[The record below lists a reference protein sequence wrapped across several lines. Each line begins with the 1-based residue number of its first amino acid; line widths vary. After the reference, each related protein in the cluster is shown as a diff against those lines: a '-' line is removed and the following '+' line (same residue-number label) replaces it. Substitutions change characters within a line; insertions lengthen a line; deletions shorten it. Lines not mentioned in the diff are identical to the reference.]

1 MTTRRID
8 PKTRRWIISDF
19 TPSIR
24 GVLDESNDY
33 ADLIA
38 SSLLDIKASADKQLK
53 TLEEILKQLEKVN
66 S

>member
-1 MTTRRID
+1 MVTRRID
-8 PKTRRWIISDF
+8 PKTRRLIISDL

-38 SSLLDIKASADKQLK
+38 SSLLDIKANAGKQREL
-53 TLEEILKQLEKVN
+53 LEKILKQLEKIN